1 MKRFHGTAWFTAILV
16 ICGVFLITGR
26 GIAADTV
33 KLGVAGAHSG
43 DLASYGL
50 PSVKAAEL
58 VVKDIN
64 AKGGVL
70 GKEVVLLVED
80 DVCKPE
86 VATNTATK
94 LLSQGVH
101 VVMGHI
107 CSGATKAA
115 LAIYKAEN
123 IICMSPSATNP
134 PLTQSG
140 EYPTFYRT
148 IASDDAQAR
157 LEVDYAINVLKAKKI
172 AVLHD
177 KGDYGKGLAE
187 FAKAFIE
194 KDSRAEVVLYDG
206 EVIEIGG
213 KSLDNPGFDLPGLLV
228 GSEGTLGMVTKL
240 VLRMMPK
247 TEAVKTMLAIYDTIA
262 DGANTVSD
270 IVKAGMIPTTL
281 EMMDNLTIKAVE
293 AAYHV
298 GFPEDAASILLIEL
312 DGLQDGMDRLTDQVV
327 AICKQNKVREVRVAK
342 NEAEREKIWA
352 GRKGAFG
359 AVGRLRPN
367 YLVNDPTVPRTRLPE
382 ALAQVVEIGKK
393 YNLPIANVFHAGDG
407 NLHPLILFDERDKD
421 ELDRVH
427 KAAFEIMEICAL
439 MGGTI
444 SGEHGIGVEKLKG
457 MALIFSDQDVAA
469 MWNVKKAFDPDGVYN
484 PGKLLPAQ
492 KAA

>member
-1 MKRFHGTAWFTAILV
+1 MKRFHGTACFTAILV
-16 ICGVFLITGR
+16 VCGVFLITGR
-26 GIAADTV
+26 GIAADTI

-58 VVKDIN
+58 VVRDIN

-70 GKEVVLLVED
+70 GREVVLLVED

-194 KDSRAEVVLYDG
+194 KDPRAEVVLYEGVTPGAVDYSAVVQKIKRFKADAVIFGGYHPEASKIVMQMRKKRMDTAFISDDG
-206 EVIEIGG
+206 VKDDTFIKVAGEFAEGVYATGPKDTSKNPLAIAATEAHRKAYGSDPGAFFLNAYAATQALLNAIE
-213 KSLDNPGFDLPGLLV
+213 KA
-228 GSEGTLGMVTKL
+228 GSTDYEKVSQAL
-240 VLRMMPK
+240 K
-247 TEAVKTMLAIYDTIA
+247 TEDVETPLGKIRFDAKGDAI
-262 DGANTVSD
+262 
-270 IVKAGMIPTTL
+270 
-281 EMMDNLTIKAVE
+281 
-293 AAYHV
+293 
-298 GFPEDAASILLIEL
+298 
-312 DGLQDGMDRLTDQVV
+312 
-327 AICKQNKVREVRVAK
+327 
-342 NEAEREKIWA
+342 
-352 GRKGAFG
+352 
-359 AVGRLRPN
+359 
-367 YLVNDPTVPRTRLPE
+367 
-382 ALAQVVEIGKK
+382 
-393 YNLPIANVFHAGDG
+393 
-407 NLHPLILFDERDKD
+407 
-421 ELDRVH
+421 
-427 KAAFEIMEICAL
+427 
-439 MGGTI
+439 
-444 SGEHGIGVEKLKG
+444 GIG
-457 MALIFSDQDVAA
+457 FSIYQ
-469 MWNVKKAFDPDGVYN
+469 VKDGVYVEV
-484 PGKLLPAQ
+484 K
-492 KAA
+492 